1 MYICICSLNAAHLLF
16 LRKNHSFEINTL
28 FIQMTKI
35 QLEIVGLSFSK
46 MQDNAYVLI
55 LSETEGTRRIPIII
69 GGVEAQAIAM
79 ELENLHAPR
88 PLTHDLFFSLA
99 SKFEITLTEVYIYKL
114 REGIFY
120 SKIVAQQN
128 NVTIEL
134 DSRTSDAVALAIRF
148 KCPIY
153 ADQSVVERAGIDT
166 ESQEINSD
174 DDDDENEISEFTMKD
189 DTELQELLQIAINN
203 EDYEKASLIRDEL
216 NKRKL

>member
-1 MYICICSLNAAHLLF
+1 MGQLF
-16 LRKNHSFEINTL
+16 FH
-28 FIQMTKI
+28 MTKI
-35 QLEIVGLSFSK
+35 KLQIVGLSFSK

-55 LSETEGTRRIPIII
+55 LAESAGTRRIPIII

-79 ELENLHAPR
+79 EIENLHAPR
-88 PLTHDLFFSLA
+88 PLTHDLFYSLA
-99 SKFEITLTEVYIYKL
+99 SKFGITLTEVYIYKL
-114 REGIFY
+114 HEGIFY

-128 NVTIEL
+128 DVCIEL

-153 ADQSVVERAGIDT
+153 AEQSVVDRAGIDI
-166 ESQEINSD
+166 EAQS
-174 DDDDENEISEFTMKD
+174 ENVGDTANDSEQQEFTMKD

-216 NKRKL
+216 KKRNI